1 MKLIHL
7 SDLHLGKRVNGY
19 SMLEDQKYILRQILD
34 RTAEEK
40 PQAVLIC
47 GDIYDRPVPPEEAV
61 ELFDAFLVELS
72 RQSVQV
78 CLISGN
84 HDSAERLAFGSR
96 LMDLAGVHLS
106 PVYDGSIRP
115 VTLEDEYG
123 SVDLWPIPFLKS
135 AHVRR
140 WFPDQELKSCTEAM
154 AAVVGS
160 LALRPERR
168 NVALVHQFLTG
179 ARTCDSEERSVGGT
193 DEVDSSVFDAFDY
206 VALGHLHGP
215 QRVVRESVRYCGSPL
230 KYSFSEARQVKS
242 LTVVELGEKGRGVDI
257 RTLPLTPLRE
267 LRRIRGS
274 FAQLMESDEGVED
287 YCELT
292 LTDEED
298 VPDALARLSARYPWL
313 MALRYDN
320 TRTRSA
326 SNALEGLETAR
337 ERQPLELFS
346 ELYRRQNGKEMDG
359 EQTAYINGLIEE
371 IWNG

>member
-19 SMLEDQKYILRQILD
+19 SMLEDQKYILGQILE
-34 RTAEEK
+34 RIAELN
-40 PQAVLIC
+40 PRAVLLC
-47 GDIYDRPVPPEEAV
+47 GDIYDRTVPPEEAV

-72 RQSVQV
+72 RRSIEV

-84 HDSAERLAFGSR
+84 HDSAERLAFGGR
-96 LMDLAGVHLS
+96 LMDLAGVHVS
-106 PVYDGSIRP
+106 PVYNGTIEP
-115 VTLEDEYG
+115 VTLEDEFG
-123 SVDLWPIPFLKS
+123 SVDLWPIPFLKP

-140 WFPDQELKSCTEAM
+140 FFPERELKSYSDAM
-154 AAVVGS
+154 AAVVES
-160 LALRPERR
+160 LDLKPDRR

-179 ARTCDSEERSVGGT
+179 SQTCDSEERTVGGT
-193 DEVDSSVFDAFDY
+193 DEVDSAVFDAFDY

-215 QRVVRESVRYCGSPL
+215 QRVGRENVRYCGSPL

-242 LTVVELGEKGRGVDI
+242 LTVVELEGEERGAVI
-257 RTLPLTPLRE
+257 HTLPLTPMRDLRC
-267 LRRIRGS
+267 IRGS
-274 FAQLMESDEGVED
+274 FRELMESDEGVED

-326 SNALEGLETAR
+326 SDALEGLEGSR
-337 ERQPLELFS
+337 ERNPLELFE
-346 ELYRRQNGKEMDG
+346 ELYKRQNGKEMDA
-359 EQTAYINGLIEE
+359 EQTAYIKGLIEE
-371 IWNG
+371 IWN

>member
-19 SMLEDQKYILRQILD
+19 SMLEDQRYILNQILD
-34 RTAEEK
+34 HIAVES
-40 PQAVLIC
+40 PQAVLLC
-47 GDIYDRPVPPEEAV
+47 GDIYDRTVPPEEAV
-61 ELFDAFLVELS
+61 ELFDHFLVELS
-72 RQSVQV
+72 RRGIEVL
-78 CLISGN
+78 LISGN
-84 HDSAERLAFGSR
+84 HDSAERLAFGGR
-96 LMDLAGVHLS
+96 LMELAHIHLA
-106 PVYDGSIRP
+106 PVYSGGIRP
-115 VTLEDEYG
+115 VTLEDSHG
-123 SVDLWPIPFLKS
+123 CVDFWPIPFLKP
-135 AHVRR
+135 ANVRR
-140 WFPDQELKSCTEAM
+140 FCPEQELKSYTEAM
-154 AAVVGS
+154 GAVVDD
-160 LALRPERR
+160 LALDTQRR

-179 ARTCDSEERSVGGT
+179 AQSCDSEERSVGGT
-193 DEVDSSVFDAFDY
+193 DEVDAAVFDAFDY

-215 QRVVRESVRYCGSPL
+215 QRVGRDTVRYAGSPL

-242 LTVVELGEKGRGVDI
+242 LTVVELGDKGEVGI
-257 RTLPLTPLRE
+257 RTLPLTPFRD

-274 FAQLMESDEGVED
+274 FAELIEAREGTED

-326 SNALEGLETAR
+326 SHTLEGESGLG
-337 ERQPLELFS
+337 ERAPGELFA
-346 ELYRRQNGKEMDG
+346 EFYRLQNGKEMNE

-371 IWNG
+371 IWNE